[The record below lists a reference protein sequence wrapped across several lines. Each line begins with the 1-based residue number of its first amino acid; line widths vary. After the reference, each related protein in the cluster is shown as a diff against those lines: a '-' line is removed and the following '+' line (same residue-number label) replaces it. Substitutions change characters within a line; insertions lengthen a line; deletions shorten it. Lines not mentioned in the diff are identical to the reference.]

1 MKNFARISLQY
12 KPRKDLFAFLVML
25 LWAMFFLLFVG
36 LNPSHS
42 QETDQEST
50 PDATSS
56 DQDDSLES
64 LSGQLE
70 TFEAHPDFATIYIVR
85 KKKFRASGVNKKIYF
100 NYHYMGKIGNGRYGV
115 YLVPP
120 GEYSLG
126 VFEDKDKRSITL
138 TVDNGKIYY
147 ARLKVTIGFGK
158 GKGEFLHISEEDAK
172 AMIQKLKK
180 VKDKDIEEYQG
191 N

>member
-1 MKNFARISLQY
+1 MKNIARISLQY
-12 KPRKDLFAFLVML
+12 KPRKVLFAFLVML
-25 LWAMFFLLFVG
+25 LWAMFFLLFLG
-36 LNPSHS
+36 LNPSQS
-42 QETDQEST
+42 QESA
-50 PDATSS
+50 PDAATS
-56 DQDDSLES
+56 DQDDSLEDI
-64 LSGQLE
+64 SGQLE
-70 TFEAHPDFATIYIVR
+70 AFEPHPDFATIYIVR

-100 NYHYMGKIGNGRYGV
+100 NYHYMGKIGNGRYGA

-138 TVDNGKIYY
+138 TVDKGKIYY

-158 GKGEFLHISEEDAK
+158 GKGEILHISEEDAK
-172 AMIQKLKK
+172 ALIQELKK
-180 VKDKDIEEYQG
+180 VKDQNLEEYPG

>member
-1 MKNFARISLQY
+1 MKNVARISLQY
-12 KPRKDLFAFLVML
+12 KPRKVFIGFLALL

-36 LNPSHS
+36 LNPSQS
-42 QETDQEST
+42 QETDPEST
-50 PDATSS
+50 PDGTTS
-56 DQDDSLES
+56 DQDDSLED

-100 NYHYMGKIGNGRYGV
+100 NYHFMGKIGNGRYGV

-120 GEYSLG
+120 GEYLLG
-126 VFEDKDKRSITL
+126 LFEDKDKRSITL
-138 TVDNGKIYY
+138 TVDKGKIYY

-158 GKGEFLHISEEDAK
+158 GKGEFLPISEEEAK
-172 AMIQKLKK
+172 AMIQKSKK
-180 VKDKDIEEYQG
+180 VKDEFLEEYPG